1 MNNNKLIFENIYE
14 KQIWNNGN
22 PNIPLSG
29 PGSSLKTTKEISNI
43 LNNFIYNNNCNSI
56 LDLGCGDLNWIS
68 KTKFF
73 NDDNIKYVGIDIV
86 ESLITSHSKK
96 YLNKIFLCKDITTYN
111 NFDSVDLIIIRD
123 VIFHLKNE
131 EILSIFDNIKDKFK
145 FLVITSCLNN
155 INTDNFNKCYYS
167 SKNINIKPFN
177 KSYNFQIKI
186 YEKSENRNVYIYT
199 HNSFYNI

>member
-1 MNNNKLIFENIYE
+1 MLSLKKINVTVYISDLQKGPFTSDDIENIR
-14 KQIWNNGN
+14 KNMANSTIAANNPALKSWVN
-22 PNIPLSG
+22 VPA
-29 PGSSLKTTKEISNI
+29 GSDFPIQNLP
-43 LNNFIYNNNCNSI
+43 F
-56 LDLGCGDLNWIS
+56 G
-68 KTKFF
+68 
-73 NDDNIKYVGIDIV
+73 
-86 ESLITSHSKK
+86 
-96 YLNKIFLCKDITTYN
+96 
-111 NFDSVDLIIIRD
+111 
-123 VIFHLKNE
+123 IFHLKNE